1 MQANAADDSSSIV
14 LRRQNTGIGKMYSE
28 EDLESAVAAGVLT
41 GEAAAAFRAHVAQR
55 QNSSA
60 VDEEHFRLVT
70 GFNDIFV
77 VIACALLLAS
87 LAGIG
92 AAYSTFAGGAAVA
105 AAAWL
110 LAEFFTRRRR
120 MALPSIVLLLA
131 FVGGVFATLALLFG
145 PKDPAGFAVASAV
158 TAVAAWLHWR
168 RFRVPITIAA
178 GAAAAVGFLFA
189 LFLWSAPE
197 AGKWLNA
204 LSLVAGFAVFATAM
218 RWDATDTLR
227 QTRRSDVAFWL
238 HLLAAPLLVH
248 PVFTLLGVTGGHADL
263 GQALAVVVLYVAIA
277 LVSLAVDR
285 RALMVSALTYVLF
298 AFSALLK
305 QYGVVSLSFAITAF
319 AIGAA
324 LLLLSAFWH
333 PTRAFVLGFLPQPLQ
348 QRLAPFR

>member
-1 MQANAADDSSSIV
+1 
-14 LRRQNTGIGKMYSE
+14 MYSE
-28 EDLESAVAAGVLT
+28 DDLSSAVAAGVLT
-41 GEAAAAFRAHVAQR
+41 EASAEAFRAHVEQR
-55 QNSSA
+55 QRSSA

-77 VIACALLLAS
+77 VIACVLLLAS

-92 AAYSTFAGGAAVA
+92 ASYASHLGSAAVA
-105 AAAWL
+105 VAAWL

-120 MALPSIVLLLA
+120 MALPSIILLLA
-131 FVGGVFATLALLFG
+131 FAGGVFSTVLLLVG
-145 PKDPAGFAVASAV
+145 TNDPVAYAVASAFA
-158 TAVAAWLHWR
+158 AVAAWLHWR
-168 RFRVPITIAA
+168 QFRVPITIAA
-178 GAAAAVGFLFA
+178 GVAAAVGCTFG
-189 LFLWSAPE
+189 LFLWMAPD

-204 LSLVAGFAVFATAM
+204 LSLVAGIAVFAVAM

-248 PVFTLLGVTGGHADL
+248 PVFTVLGVTGGHADL

-305 QYGVVSLSFAITAF
+305 QFGVVSLSFAITAF

-333 PTRAFVLGFLPQPLQ
+333 PTRAYVLGFLPPSLQ

>member
-1 MQANAADDSSSIV
+1 
-14 LRRQNTGIGKMYSE
+14 MYSE
-28 EDLESAVAAGVLT
+28 EDLTSAVAAGVLT
-41 GEAAAAFRAHVAQR
+41 EDAVQALRAHVAQR
-55 QNSSA
+55 QASSA

-77 VIACALLLAS
+77 VIACVLLLAS

-92 AAYSTFAGGAAVA
+92 SSVAPYVGGVAVA

-110 LAEFFTRRRR
+110 LSEFFTRKRR

-131 FVGGVFATLALLFG
+131 FVGAVLAAGFLLLPG
-145 PKDPAGFAVASAV
+145 QSPETFAVASAV
-158 TAVAAWLHWR
+158 AAVAAWLHWR
-168 RFRVPITIAA
+168 RFHVPITIAA
-178 GAAAAVGFLFA
+178 GAAAIVGCA
-189 LFLWSAPE
+189 LALLLWVAPE
-197 AGKWLNA
+197 AKNWLNA
-204 LSLVAGFAVFATAM
+204 LMFVAGVVVFAVAM

-248 PVFTLLGVTGGHADL
+248 PIFTVLGVTGGHADV
-263 GQALAVVVLYVAIA
+263 GQALAVVALYVGIA

-305 QYGVVSLSFAITAF
+305 QFGVVSLSFAITAF
-319 AIGAA
+319 AIGAS

-333 PTRAFVLGFLPQPLQ
+333 PVRAYVLGFFPPGLQ
-348 QRLAPFR
+348 QRVAPFR

>member
-1 MQANAADDSSSIV
+1 
-14 LRRQNTGIGKMYSE
+14 MYSE
-28 EDLESAVAAGVLT
+28 DDLSSAVAAGVLS
-41 GEAAAAFRAHVAQR
+41 EASAEAFRAHVEQR
-55 QNSSA
+55 LRSSA

-77 VIACALLLAS
+77 VIACVLLLAS

-92 AAYSTFAGGAAVA
+92 ASYASHVGSAAVA
-105 AAAWL
+105 VAAWL

-131 FVGGVFATLALLFG
+131 FAGSVFATILLLVG
-145 PKDPAGFAVASAV
+145 TNDPVAYAIASAFA
-158 TAVAAWLHWR
+158 AVAAWLHWR

-178 GAAAAVGFLFA
+178 GVAGAVGCAFGV
-189 LFLWSAPE
+189 FLWAAPE
-197 AGKWLNA
+197 AGKWLNV
-204 LSLVAGFAVFATAM
+204 LSLIAGIAVFAAAM
-218 RWDATDTLR
+218 RWDSTDTLR

-248 PVFTLLGVTGGHADL
+248 PIFTVLGVTGGHADL

-305 QYGVVSLSFAITAF
+305 EFGVVSLSFAITAF

-333 PTRAFVLGFLPQPLQ
+333 PTRAYVLGFLPPALQ

>member
-1 MQANAADDSSSIV
+1 
-14 LRRQNTGIGKMYSE
+14 MYSE
-28 EDLESAVAAGVLT
+28 DDLSSAVASGVLT
-41 GEAAAAFRAHVAQR
+41 EASAEAFRAHVEQR
-55 QNSSA
+55 QRSSA

-77 VIACALLLAS
+77 VIACVLLLAS

-92 AAYSTFAGGAAVA
+92 ASYASHIGSAAVA
-105 AAAWL
+105 VAAWL

-131 FVGGVFATLALLFG
+131 FVGAVFSTILLLVG
-145 PKDPAGFAVASAV
+145 THEPVAYAIASAF
-158 TAVAAWLHWR
+158 AALAAWLHWR

-178 GAAAAVGFLFA
+178 GVAAAVGCTFG
-189 LFLWSAPE
+189 LFLWAAPN
-197 AGKWLNA
+197 AGKWLNV
-204 LSLVAGFAVFATAM
+204 LSLIAGIAVFAAAM

-248 PVFTLLGVTGGHADL
+248 PIFTVLGVTGGHADL

-305 QYGVVSLSFAITAF
+305 QFGVVSLSFAITAF

-333 PTRAFVLGFLPQPLQ
+333 PTRAYVLGFLPPTLQ

>member
-1 MQANAADDSSSIV
+1 
-14 LRRQNTGIGKMYSE
+14 MYSE
-28 EDLESAVAAGVLT
+28 DDLSSAVAAGVLT
-41 GEAAAAFRAHVAQR
+41 EASAEAFRAHVEQR
-55 QNSSA
+55 QRSSA

-77 VIACALLLAS
+77 VIACVLLLAS

-92 AAYSTFAGGAAVA
+92 ASYASHIGSAAVA
-105 AAAWL
+105 VAAWL

-131 FVGGVFATLALLFG
+131 FTGAVFATILLVVG
-145 PKDPAGFAVASAV
+145 TNDPVAYAIASAV
-158 TAVAAWLHWR
+158 AALAAWLHWR

-178 GAAAAVGFLFA
+178 GVAAAVGCAFG
-189 LFLWSAPE
+189 LFLWVAPN
-197 AGKWLNA
+197 AGIWLNL
-204 LSLVAGFAVFATAM
+204 LSLIAGIAVFAAAM

-248 PVFTLLGVTGGHADL
+248 PIFTVLGVTGGHADL

-305 QYGVVSLSFAITAF
+305 EFGVVSLSFAITAF

-333 PTRAFVLGFLPQPLQ
+333 PTRAYVLGFLPPALQ

>member
-1 MQANAADDSSSIV
+1 
-14 LRRQNTGIGKMYSE
+14 MYSE
-28 EDLESAVAAGVLT
+28 DDLSSAVAAGVLT
-41 GEAAAAFRAHVAQR
+41 EASAQAFRAHVEQR
-55 QNSSA
+55 QRSSA

-77 VIACALLLAS
+77 VIACVLLLAS

-92 AAYSTFAGGAAVA
+92 ASYASHIGSAAVA
-105 AAAWL
+105 VASWL
-110 LAEFFTRRRR
+110 LAEFFTRKRR

-131 FVGGVFATLALLFG
+131 FAGGVFSTILLLVG
-145 PKDPAGFAVASAV
+145 TNDPVAYAIASAFA
-158 TAVAAWLHWR
+158 AVAAGMHWR

-178 GAAAAVGFLFA
+178 GVAAAVGCTFG
-189 LFLWSAPE
+189 LFLWVAPD
-197 AGKWLNA
+197 AGKWLNV
-204 LSLVAGFAVFATAM
+204 LSLIAGIAVFAAAM

-248 PVFTLLGVTGGHADL
+248 PIFTVLGVTGGHADL

-305 QYGVVSLSFAITAF
+305 QFGVVSLSFAITAF

-333 PTRAFVLGFLPQPLQ
+333 PTRAYVLRFLPPALQ

>member
-1 MQANAADDSSSIV
+1 
-14 LRRQNTGIGKMYSE
+14 MYSE
-28 EDLESAVAAGVLT
+28 EDLASAIAAGVLT
-41 GEAAAAFRAHVAQR
+41 EQSAEAFRTHVAQHQR
-55 QNSSA
+55 SSA

-77 VIACALLLAS
+77 VIACMLLLAA

-92 AAYSTFAGGAAVA
+92 SSVATYVGGAAVA

-110 LAEFFTRRRR
+110 LAEFFTRKRR

-131 FVGGVFATLALLFG
+131 FVGGVLATFYLLLPSQNPGEFAL
-145 PKDPAGFAVASAV
+145 ASAIA
-158 TAVAAWLHWR
+158 AVAAWLHWR
-168 RFRVPITIAA
+168 RFHVPITIAA
-178 GAAAAVGFLFA
+178 GAAAAVGCA
-189 LFLWSAPE
+189 LALLLWVAPE
-197 AGKWLNA
+197 AKSWLNV
-204 LSLVAGFAVFATAM
+204 LSFVAGIAVFAVAM

-248 PVFTLLGVTGGHADL
+248 PIFTVLGVTGGHADL
-263 GQALAVVVLYVAIA
+263 GQALAVVALYVAIG

-305 QYGVVSLSFAITAF
+305 QFGVVSLSFAITAF

-333 PTRAFVLGFLPQPLQ
+333 PTRAFVLGVLPPALQ

>member
-1 MQANAADDSSSIV
+1 
-14 LRRQNTGIGKMYSE
+14 MYSE
-28 EDLESAVAAGVLT
+28 DDLSSAVAAGVLT
-41 GEAAAAFRAHVAQR
+41 EASAEAFRAHVEHRQR
-55 QNSSA
+55 SSA

-77 VIACALLLAS
+77 VIACVLLLAS

-92 AAYSTFAGGAAVA
+92 ASYASHIGSAAVA
-105 AAAWL
+105 VAAWL

-131 FVGGVFATLALLFG
+131 FTGAVFATILLVVG
-145 PKDPAGFAVASAV
+145 TNDPVAYAIASAV
-158 TAVAAWLHWR
+158 AALAAWLHWR

-178 GAAAAVGFLFA
+178 GVAAAVGCAFG
-189 LFLWSAPE
+189 LFLWVAPN
-197 AGKWLNA
+197 AGIWLNL
-204 LSLVAGFAVFATAM
+204 LSLIAGIAVFAAAM

-248 PVFTLLGVTGGHADL
+248 PIFTVLGVTGGHADL

-277 LVSLAVDR
+277 LISLAVDR

-305 QYGVVSLSFAITAF
+305 QFGVVSLSFAITAF

-333 PTRAFVLGFLPQPLQ
+333 PTRAYVLRFLPLALQ